1 MKARFSIA
9 PKATRVAAALAL
21 VLAAAGCGRL
31 LPDFPE
37 PPRMPATPTP
47 APDRTQGTG
56 RADFG
61 LIDAPI
67 DGGTQGRIRR
77 VGADFGSCH
86 ATLLAA
92 GVQLTPVPD
101 RVNSATCGVAGAG
114 TLDIDRGTVARLAP
128 AAPVMTCETA
138 LSFSIWRRQSVEPV
152 ARELLGSEVVQI
164 DHFGTYAC
172 RGVNG
177 QPGARP
183 SAHSQAAAL
192 DFAGVRLRDGRRIT
206 IANDW
211 HGSGP
216 EAAFLRRIRD
226 DACRLFGTVLSP
238 EYNSFHD
245 DHLHLEPGARP
256 FCR

>member
-1 MKARFSIA
+1 MRALTAILTTSA
-9 PKATRVAAALAL
+9 VLAL
-21 VLAAAGCGRL
+21 AGCGRL
-31 LPDFPE
+31 LPDFPGPSG
-37 PPRMPATPTP
+37 PPRTTP

-61 LIDAPI
+61 LVDAPI
-67 DGGTQGRIRR
+67 DSGTQGRIRR
-77 VGADFGSCH
+77 AAANFGSCQ

-92 GVQLTPVPD
+92 RVELTPVPD
-101 RVNSATCGVAGAG
+101 RTDTASCGVVDAG
-114 TLDIDRGTVARLAP
+114 TLDVDWGTVARLAP
-128 AAPVMTCETA
+128 ARPVMTCETA
-138 LSFSIWRRQSVEPV
+138 LSFSIWRRQSIEPA
-152 ARELLGSEVVQI
+152 AREILGSEVVQI

-172 RGVNG
+172 RGVNN

-183 SAHSQAAAL
+183 SAHSQGAAL

-206 IANDW
+206 VAAHW
-211 HGSGP
+211 HGGGL